1 MKPGIKHG
9 ERTRG
14 RVLTDARRNMRSA
27 LLVASGASVASNT
40 GYAVFAGTLA
50 AALVTGLSRS
60 SDRMTV
66 TRCKCNKQALVN
78 GTKRN
83 FVEMDL

>member
-66 TRCKCNKQALVN
+66 TCCNAINELVN
-78 GTKRN
+78 GNKRK
-83 FVEMDL
+83 F

>member
-1 MKPGIKHG
+1 MKPGIKHS

-27 LLVASGASVASNT
+27 LLVAPGASVASNT
-40 GYAVFAGTLA
+40 GYAVFTGTLA

-60 SDRMTV
+60 SDRMAV
-66 TRCKCNKQALVN
+66 TRCNTENEL
-78 GTKRN
+78 
-83 FVEMDL
+83 FS

>member
-1 MKPGIKHG
+1 MKPGIRHG

-27 LLVASGASVASNT
+27 LLVAPGTSVASNT

-60 SDRMTV
+60 SDRMAI
-66 TRCKCNKQALVN
+66 TRCNKRTNYLTA
-78 GTKRN
+78 
-83 FVEMDL
+83 

>member
-27 LLVASGASVASNT
+27 LLVAPGASVASNT
-40 GYAVFAGTLA
+40 GYTVFAGTLA

-60 SDRMTV
+60 SDRMAV
-66 TRCKCNKQALVN
+66 TRCNATNRLVS
-78 GTKRN
+78 
-83 FVEMDL
+83 